1 MENKASFSNSFI
13 KNIANSE
20 CDLFVIEY
28 KSLKKSRQKNFCNDV
43 VSFYARSSNGI
54 DEIIYDEISY
64 VHDNFGLLRID
75 SSFSLEKTIYF
86 FESRGITIHNKSL
99 EFELIDS
106 MLEMIKKYTD
116 LSLGDMKNFFKTK
129 IALKEKF
136 YFTIIDEK
144 NIELVKTL
152 TLISNSKTKQQNKF
166 RIDFFKNG
174 FKYGKKNYE
183 YNEYNKNKVIKNL
196 KTTIYYML
204 KSYSESVDVDLN
216 LKNFDDTVEV
226 LKLLNY

>member
-1 MENKASFSNSFI
+1 MENKVLFSNNFI
-13 KNIANSE
+13 KNIANSK
-20 CDLFVIEY
+20 CDFFVIEY
-28 KSLKKSRQKNFCNDV
+28 KSINKGRQKDFCNDV
-43 VSFYARSSNGI
+43 VSFYARSNHGI
-54 DEIIYDEISY
+54 GEISY
-64 VHDNFGLLRID
+64 VHDRFGLLRID

-86 FESRGITIHNKSL
+86 FESRGITIHNKNF

-183 YNEYNKNKVIKNL
+183 YSDYNKNKVTKNL

-216 LKNFDDTVEV
+216 LKNFDDSVEL

>member
-20 CDLFVIEY
+20 CDFFVIEY
-28 KSLKKSRQKNFCNDV
+28 KSIKKSRKKNFCNDV
-43 VSFYARSSNGI
+43 VSFYARSNN
-54 DEIIYDEISY
+54 EIGEISY
-64 VHDNFGLLRID
+64 VYDCFGLLRID
-75 SSFSLEKTIYF
+75 SSFNLEKTIHF
-86 FESRGITIHNKSL
+86 FESRGITVNNKDF
-99 EFELIDS
+99 EFELVDS

-116 LSLGDMKNFFKTK
+116 LSLGDLKNFFRTK

-144 NIELVKTL
+144 NIEIVKTL
-152 TLISNSKTKQQNKF
+152 TLISSSKTNQQNKF

-183 YNEYNKNKVIKNL
+183 YNDYNKNKVIKNL
-196 KTTIYYML
+196 KITIYYML
-204 KSYSESVDVDLN
+204 KSYSESVDIDLN
-216 LKNFDDTVEV
+216 LKNFDDNVEV